1 MKLLGLYLK
10 KYWSDVTIA
19 TGAMVVIAFA
29 TLWQPK
35 LLQNMI
41 NAILKND
48 KQTVY
53 DLGIQLMGLAILGII
68 AGIINTIFSA
78 RASQS
83 IAADMRELAY
93 RKIQTFSY
101 GNIQKFSAS
110 NLVVRL
116 TNDINQVQMVVM
128 SLLQQLTRIPVLFIG
143 SFILAIVV
151 MPSLWWVII
160 VMLVL
165 IMTTAMISFTKMG
178 KFFGQMQIMM
188 EKNNT
193 LARENLMGMRVVKS
207 FVQETEQ
214 IDKFSEASDEM
225 TDVTIKI
232 GNLFSILMPSFFLV
246 GNMAV
251 AVVVLLVGNMVTND
265 PGVLGASQAFI
276 SYLMQILFAVVM
288 GGFMMT
294 GASRAFVSLARLK
307 EIYDEEPELTYPDV
321 APVELDAS
329 VEFDHVSFQYPN
341 DDKKVLDDISF
352 TAKPSEMIGVVGATG
367 SGKST
372 LAQLIPRLYD
382 PTEGVIKVGGQ
393 DLKTVN
399 EESLRK
405 TISFV
410 LQRSTMFSGTIS
422 HNLRQGKPDA
432 TVEEMRWA
440 AGVAQSAEFIEKL
453 DNQYDAEVE
462 ERSANFSGGQKQR
475 LSITRGII
483 AKPKILIMDDST
495 SALDAKSEK
504 LVQEALDQ
512 ELAGTT
518 TFVIAEKISSIVKA
532 DKILVLDQGK
542 LVGIGTHR
550 ELRQTNATYQ
560 EIYATQKALEEV

>member
-352 TAKPSEMIGVVGATG
+352 TAKPGEMIGVVGATG

-475 LSITRGII
+475 LSITRGVI

-542 LVGIGTHR
+542 LVGVGTHK
-550 ELRQTNATYQ
+550 ELRKTNKIYQ

>member
-352 TAKPSEMIGVVGATG
+352 TAKPGEMIGVVGATG

-475 LSITRGII
+475 LSITRGVI

>member
-10 KYWSDVTIA
+10 KYWSNVTVA

-41 NAILKND
+41 DAMLQND

-53 DLGIQLMGLAILGII
+53 ELGIQLMGLAVLGII
-68 AGIINTIFSA
+68 AGIVNTIFSA
-78 RASQS
+78 KASQS

-143 SFILAIVV
+143 SFTLAIAV

-160 VMLVL
+160 AMLVL
-165 IMTTAMISFTKMG
+165 IVTTAIVSFTKMG
-178 KFFGQMQIMM
+178 KFFGQMQEMI

-207 FVQETEQ
+207 FVQEQEQ

-251 AVVVLLVGNMVTND
+251 AVVVLLVGNMVTKD

-321 APVELDAS
+321 APIDLAAS
-329 VEFDHVSFQYPN
+329 VEFEHVSFQYPN

-352 TAKPSEMIGVVGATG
+352 TVEPGEMIGVVGATG

-382 PTEGVIKVGGQ
+382 PTEGVIKVGGH

-399 EESLRK
+399 EESLRR

-422 HNLRQGKPDA
+422 HNLRQGEPDA
-432 TVEEMRWA
+432 TVDEMRWA

-453 DNQYDAEVE
+453 EHQYDAEVE

-475 LSITRGII
+475 LSITRGVI

-504 LVQEALDQ
+504 LVQEALDR

-518 TFVIAEKISSIVKA
+518 TFVIAEKVSSIVKA

>member
-10 KYWSDVTIA
+10 KYWSNVTVA

-41 NAILKND
+41 DAILQND

-53 DLGIQLMGLAILGII
+53 ELGIQLMGLAVLGII
-68 AGIINTIFSA
+68 AGIVNTIFSA
-78 RASQS
+78 KASQS

-143 SFILAIVV
+143 SFILAIAV

-160 VMLVL
+160 AMLVL
-165 IMTTAMISFTKMG
+165 IVTTAMVSFTKMG
-178 KFFGQMQIMM
+178 KFFGQMQEMM

-207 FVQETEQ
+207 FVQEQEQ

-232 GNLFSILMPSFFLV
+232 GNLFSILIPSFFLV

-251 AVVVLLVGNMVTND
+251 AVVVLLVGNMVTKD

-321 APVELDAS
+321 ASIDLAAS
-329 VEFDHVSFQYPN
+329 VEFEHVSFQYPN

-352 TAKPSEMIGVVGATG
+352 TVEPGEMIGVVGATG

-382 PTEGVIKVGGQ
+382 PTEGVIKVGGH

-399 EESLRK
+399 EESLRR

-432 TVEEMRWA
+432 TVDEMRWA

-453 DNQYDAEVE
+453 EHQYDAEVE

-475 LSITRGII
+475 LSITRGVI

-504 LVQEALDQ
+504 LVQEALDR

>member
-329 VEFDHVSFQYPN
+329 VDFDHVSFQYPN

-352 TAKPSEMIGVVGATG
+352 TAKPGEMIGVVGATG

-475 LSITRGII
+475 LSITRGVI

-542 LVGIGTHR
+542 LVGVGTHK
-550 ELRQTNATYQ
+550 ELRKTNKIYQ

>member
-1 MKLLGLYLK
+1 
-10 KYWSDVTIA
+10 
-19 TGAMVVIAFA
+19 
-29 TLWQPK
+29 
-35 LLQNMI
+35 MI

-352 TAKPSEMIGVVGATG
+352 TAKPGEMIGVVGATG

-475 LSITRGII
+475 LSITRGVI

-542 LVGIGTHR
+542 LVGVGTHK
-550 ELRQTNATYQ
+550 ELRKTNKIYQ

>member
-160 VMLVL
+160 AMLVL
-165 IMTTAMISFTKMG
+165 IVTTAMVSFTKMG
-178 KFFGQMQIMM
+178 KFFGQMQEMM

-207 FVQETEQ
+207 FVQEQEQ

-232 GNLFSILMPSFFLV
+232 GNLFSILIPSFFLV

-251 AVVVLLVGNMVTND
+251 AVVVLLVGNMVTKD

-321 APVELDAS
+321 ASIDLAAS
-329 VEFDHVSFQYPN
+329 VEFEHVSFQYPN

-352 TAKPSEMIGVVGATG
+352 TVEPGEMIGVVGATG

-382 PTEGVIKVGGQ
+382 PTEGVIKVGGH

-399 EESLRK
+399 EESLRR

-475 LSITRGII
+475 LSITRGVI

-542 LVGIGTHR
+542 LVGVGTHK
-550 ELRQTNATYQ
+550 ELRKTNKIYQ